1 MKKNT
6 AEPINADPLIQEIS
20 RLAEEILTSEKMEL
34 VDITFRREAPGWVLR
49 ILIDKPGGVSI
60 DDCTFI
66 SRQLGDVLDVKDLI
80 HYPYHLEVSSPGLN
94 RPLKKEADF
103 KRFIGEYVVIKTA
116 APIDGKKTFKGKL
129 SAFQDNIVH
138 LIVESNQITIPYAM
152 IEKAN
157 IAYRLGTK
165 GKQ

>member
-1 MKKNT
+1 MKKNGAPET
-6 AEPINADPLIQEIS
+6 SEALIQEIS
-20 RLAEEILTSEKMEL
+20 QLVEEIVKSEKMEL
-34 VDITFRREAPGWVLR
+34 VDVTFRREAPGWVLR
-49 ILIDKPGGVSI
+49 ILIDKPGGVSL

-66 SRQLGDVLDVKDLI
+66 SRQLGDVLDVRDLI

-103 KRFIGEYVVIKTA
+103 KRFVGERIVIKTA
-116 APIDGKKTFKGKL
+116 APIAGRKMFKGML
-129 SAFQDNIVH
+129 SACQDNAVYMIVDGNP
-138 LIVESNQITIPYAM
+138 VTIPFSM

-157 IAYRLGTK
+157 LEYQLGSK